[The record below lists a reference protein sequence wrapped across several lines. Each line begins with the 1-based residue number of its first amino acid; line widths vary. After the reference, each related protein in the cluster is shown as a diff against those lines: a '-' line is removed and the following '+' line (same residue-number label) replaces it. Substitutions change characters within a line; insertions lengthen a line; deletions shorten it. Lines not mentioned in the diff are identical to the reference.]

1 MVVKQATPW
10 MKGFD
15 VNQNLSMAE
24 AANFFEQGFQFVVRY
39 IPRTAALVA
48 GNLTPPE
55 IISILNSGLA
65 LSVVQHVSEDNW
77 MPTGGLGTNYG
88 EYASTYAK
96 KIGLPAGMH
105 IWLDLEMVNKN
116 AAVTDIIAYCE
127 SWFKEISAAN
137 YTPGLYV
144 GWQTGLTPKQL
155 FDLSGV
161 ESYWKGYN
169 ADIPVATR
177 GYQILQ
183 STQKTLNGITYDPN
197 TVQKDELGDLPMF
210 LFPS

>member
-1 MVVKQATPW
+1 MVVKQATPL

-77 MPTGGLGTNYG
+77 MPTGELGTSYG

-105 IWLDLEMVNKN
+105 IWLDLEMVNTSATVEDVK
-116 AAVTDIIAYCE
+116 DYCQNWYNE
-127 SWFKEISAAN
+127 VQATGYLA
-137 YTPGLYV
+137 GLYV
-144 GWQTGLTPKQL
+144 GWQVILTPGQL
-155 FDLSGV
+155 YDLPFKA
-161 ESYWKGYN
+161 YWRGYN